1 MANERIYNDP
11 AGGSQSSVG
20 DVQFNEFYWQKKAL
34 IEAQKEQ
41 YFGQMADTVSM
52 PKHFGKTIKKYHYLP
67 LLDDSNINDQGIDAA
82 GAITEFKATVALQP
96 PEGVLAT
103 SGANVIFITAYG
115 TGAAAATAAAETQA
129 NLESAVMKAGLTVVT
144 WDTNWATTIA
154 DYITAGW
161 KVSDSRT
168 TDADFVA
175 TFPAQMVPVYDGG
188 NLYGSSKDVGTI
200 SGKMPA
206 LTETGGRKNRVGFRR
221 VQLEGSL
228 EKFGFFDEYTQESL
242 DFDTDAELSMHINRE
257 MIRGANEI
265 TEDALQIDLLNAAGV
280 IRFGGD
286 ATATAE
292 VTGANGST
300 ASVPTY
306 TDLMKLSI
314 DLDNNRCP
322 KSTKLITGSRMVDTK
337 TVNGARYMYI
347 GSELIPT
354 VRKMTDISGSGV
366 GSGFIS
372 IEKYAAAGTIARGE
386 IGQVDQFK
394 IIVVPEMMHWAGDG
408 AVEGTNDG
416 YRSTGGNYDV
426 FPMLLLFGLI

>member
-115 TGAAAATAAAETQA
+115 TGAAA
-129 NLESAVMKAGLTVVT
+129 
-144 WDTNWATTIA
+144 
-154 DYITAGW
+154 
-161 KVSDSRT
+161 
-168 TDADFVA
+168 
-175 TFPAQMVPVYDGG
+175 
-188 NLYGSSKDVGTI
+188 
-200 SGKMPA
+200 
-206 LTETGGRKNRVGFRR
+206 
-221 VQLEGSL
+221 
-228 EKFGFFDEYTQESL
+228 
-242 DFDTDAELSMHINRE
+242 
-257 MIRGANEI
+257 
-265 TEDALQIDLLNAAGV
+265 
-280 IRFGGD
+280 
-286 ATATAE
+286 
-292 VTGANGST
+292 
-300 ASVPTY
+300 
-306 TDLMKLSI
+306 
-314 DLDNNRCP
+314 
-322 KSTKLITGSRMVDTK
+322 
-337 TVNGARYMYI
+337 
-347 GSELIPT
+347 
-354 VRKMTDISGSGV
+354 
-366 GSGFIS
+366 
-372 IEKYAAAGTIARGE
+372 GTIARGE

-426 FPMLLLFGLI
+426 FPMLVVGSESFTTIGFQTNGKSVKFSIKHVKPGSTQSYNFQDPYGELGFMSIKWYYGFMVLRPERIALIKCVAEW